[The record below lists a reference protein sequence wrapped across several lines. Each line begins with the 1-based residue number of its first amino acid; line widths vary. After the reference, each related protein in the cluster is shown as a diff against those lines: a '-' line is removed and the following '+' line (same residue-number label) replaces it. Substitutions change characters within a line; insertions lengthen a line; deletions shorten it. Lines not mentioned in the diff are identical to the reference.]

1 MSSKF
6 LLKIFQRLNYIFNY
20 FFVTQINEKK
30 LYKKYIPNNNITVF
44 DIGSNLGTFSKQISD
59 ILKSN
64 TLNIYSFEP
73 IKGLLN
79 SQKIKYGNLYKFNYI
94 VADKNS
100 FIDFYEH
107 EISSQS
113 SIMPNDKLGNQKVVK
128 TSKEAITLEK
138 ALNLAN
144 VDQVDLL
151 KLDTE
156 GNELSILNSSQH
168 LLSKSIFKII
178 KVEISFLLN
187 NKYSDKNFNQINS
200 LMVKCNYVFL
210 GFSNAHYQDNKILF
224 FDAFYIKDYLLS

>member
-30 LYKKYIPNNNITVF
+30 LYKKYISDNDIVIF
-44 DIGSNLGTFSKQISD
+44 DIGSNLGTFSKQISK
-59 ILKSN
+59 ILKTN
-64 TLNIYSFEP
+64 KLNIYSFEP
-73 IKGLLN
+73 IKRLLN
-79 SQKIKYGNLYKFNYI
+79 SQKVKYGNLHKFNYI
-94 VADKNS
+94 VSDKNS

-113 SIMPNDKLGNQKVVK
+113 STMINDKMGNQKVVK

-156 GNELSILNSSQH
+156 GNEPSILNSSQH
-168 LLSKSIFKII
+168 LLSENIFKII
-178 KVEISFLLN
+178 KVEISFLIDN
-187 NKYSDKNFNQINS
+187 EYSDKNLNQINS
-200 LMVKCNYVFL
+200 LMVKNNYIFM